1 MSTRDSSPDHEGAQA
16 GRDDASGSEYTPPL
30 AEDIETTHHP
40 AEVVGGVTGSGPP
53 PGIEESSRW
62 H

>member
-1 MSTRDSSPDHEGAQA
+1 MSTRDSRPDHEGAQA
-16 GRDDASGSEYTPPL
+16 GRDDVSGSEYTPPL
-30 AEDIETTHHP
+30 AEDIETTHNP
-40 AEVVGGVTGSGPP
+40 AEVVAGIITSGT

>member
-1 MSTRDSSPDHEGAQA
+1 MSTRDSSPDHEGARA
-16 GRDDASGSEYTPPL
+16 GCDDAPGSEYTPPL
-30 AEDIETTHHP
+30 AEDIDTTHNA
-40 AEVVGGVTGSGPP
+40 AEVVAGITTSST

>member
-16 GRDDASGSEYTPPL
+16 GHDDVSGSEYTPPL
-30 AEDIETTHHP
+30 AEDIETTHNP
-40 AEVVGGVTGSGPP
+40 AEVVAGITTSGTQ
-53 PGIEESSRW
+53 GIEESSRW